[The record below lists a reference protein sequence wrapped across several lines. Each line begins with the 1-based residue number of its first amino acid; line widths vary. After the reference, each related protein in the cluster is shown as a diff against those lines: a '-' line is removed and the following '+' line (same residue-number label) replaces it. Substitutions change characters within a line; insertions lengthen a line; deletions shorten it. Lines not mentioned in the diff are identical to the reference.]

1 MIYCSH
7 SGGPYEGMYLD
18 VLQFWDTLW
27 LWLTVRHGISMA
39 HRNRWFTVFKNGGSF
54 HGELLVITRW
64 YIEGMGLPQ
73 GCHPSFLRER
83 RGENSEARNP
93 EKRFLWSFLQWWNG
107 DFPRR
112 KKNQAPFLRLRRKV
126 TLVSIKS
133 FLGFHPTFLC
143 FRGVRFPETSAAP
156 NSADNEAASG
166 GKTNRWGREIP
177 CSREHSVQGNIA
189 WIISYRMFSLALKP
203 PVFRS
208 PKWLGITNQSLCWEF
223 TVGSLHIIEIII
235 SKWYTFYIH
244 MYITIYKEI

>member
-112 KKNQAPFLRLRRKV
+112 KKTRHLFCVFEEKSRWFRSSLSWGFTQPSYVSAVLGFLKLAQPQILQTMKRLRV
-126 TLVSIKS
+126 
-133 FLGFHPTFLC
+133 
-143 FRGVRFPETSAAP
+143 
-156 NSADNEAASG
+156 
-166 GKTNRWGREIP
+166 GKQIVEVVKYP
-177 CSREHSVQGNIA
+177 AQGNTA
-189 WIISYRMFSLALKP
+189 FKGTLH
-203 PVFRS
+203 
-208 PKWLGITNQSLCWEF
+208 
-223 TVGSLHIIEIII
+223 GS
-235 SKWYTFYIH
+235 
-244 MYITIYKEI
+244 